1 VPSVHG
7 SDEAARLAAEG
18 RWRLAGER
26 RETGA
31 ERSQAA
37 IADFQADFG
46 DGQIAGGEQLA
57 SLIHA
62 QTREEIVRRLPESA
76 REHTLKVEWRKTRLA
91 GSPLERNGRVVTR
104 GEQVTRAAKAA
115 ESRVVHQH
123 AFKGTTAGGAQASD
137 PLDAP
142 EIVVANR
149 QGLPAEFVLPELQSE
164 QVQIQVLLV
173 LYQRPQRADNL
184 LRLQ

>member
-1 VPSVHG
+1 MHG
-7 SDEAARLAAEG
+7 SDEAARFATESRG
-18 RWRLAGER
+18 RLAGER
-26 RETGA
+26 GETGA
-31 ERSQAA
+31 ESSQAA
-37 IADFQADFG
+37 IAHFQADFG
-46 DGQIAGGEQLA
+46 DGQIARGQQLA

-62 QTREEIVRRLPESA
+62 QPREEIVRRLAECTP
-76 REHTLKVEWRKTRLA
+76 EHTLKVEWRKTRLA
-91 GSPLERNGRVVTR
+91 GGTIERNGRVVTR
-104 GEQVTRAAKAA
+104 GKQVARAAKAA